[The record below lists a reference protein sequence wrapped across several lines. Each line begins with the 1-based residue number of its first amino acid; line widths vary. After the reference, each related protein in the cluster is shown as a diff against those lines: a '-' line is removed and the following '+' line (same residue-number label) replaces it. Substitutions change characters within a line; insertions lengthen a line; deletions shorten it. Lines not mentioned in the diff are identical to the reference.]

1 MPELW
6 LLVLA
11 CAGGTYLWRALG
23 VALSGRLKTDSE
35 LFQWVSCVAY
45 AMIAALVSRIV
56 FLPAGVLA
64 DSLLVHRLAACVL
77 ALVVFFATR
86 RNLFLAVGAG
96 VLTLMLGDL
105 LRGF

>member
-6 LLVLA
+6 LLVLV

-45 AMIAALVSRIV
+45 GMIAALVSRIV
-56 FLPAGVLA
+56 FLPGGVLA
-64 DSLLVHRLAACVL
+64 GSLLMHRLAACVIAL
-77 ALVVFFATR
+77 AVFYATR
-86 RNLFLAVGAG
+86 RNLLLAVAAG
-96 VLTLMLGDL
+96 VLTLMIGDL
-105 LRGF
+105 WRGL